1 MSIKSFFIALII
13 VFVLYEIISIII
25 GVIKKKKALKNLEES
40 EVLNNDNV
48 SEEDNQ
54 KR

>member
-13 VFVLYEIISIII
+13 VFVLYEIISITI
-25 GVIKKKKALKNLEES
+25 GVIKKKKALKNLNES

-48 SEEDNQ
+48 SKENNQ
-54 KR
+54 ER

>member
-13 VFVLYEIISIII
+13 VFVLYEIISVVI
-25 GVIKKKKALKNLEES
+25 GVIKKKKVLKNLNES

-48 SEEDNQ
+48 SKEDNQ
-54 KR
+54 ER